1 MPITEAVRQPSSIA
15 LWTLSAQ
22 MGVSGREVA
31 TRISERA
38 GVPLY
43 DDSALLEAALERGLE
58 ALAADESALATR
70 VGGRLEMLG
79 LQAAIAAGSTDAM
92 QELRLRQ
99 ELPEVARVLIRE
111 TARPPG
117 VVLAAAGFAALR
129 NNPAAIHIRLR
140 ASRDWRIASYARDNL
155 VDRGSA
161 KRAIQADDRKQRK
174 LAWLLGGVDI
184 EDPRAFSMVLDVS
197 QFTTDRLVELLLS
210 CTGF

>member
-1 MPITEAVRQPSSIA
+1 MTALCLRPRSSEPA
-15 LWTLSAQ
+15 PDGA
-22 MGVSGREVA
+22 
-31 TRISERA
+31 
-38 GVPLY
+38 P
-43 DDSALLEAALERGLE
+43 E